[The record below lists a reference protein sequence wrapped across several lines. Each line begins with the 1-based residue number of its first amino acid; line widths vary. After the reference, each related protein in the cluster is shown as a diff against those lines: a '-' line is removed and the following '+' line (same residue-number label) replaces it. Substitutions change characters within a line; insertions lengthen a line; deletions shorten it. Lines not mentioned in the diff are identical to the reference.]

1 MKKEIHPEYHEAA
14 AVTCA
19 CGATYT
25 FGSTLPNIS
34 VELCAKCHPF
44 YTGTQKILDTA
55 RRVEKFKER
64 EVKKQVGVLNQAA
77 KKAARAAKRKPK
89 FEVEITKSARIRK
102 SSKTDK

>member
-1 MKKEIHPEYHEAA
+1 MKQGIHPEYHEQA

-25 FGSTLPNIS
+25 FGSTLPSIS

-64 EVKKQVGVLNQAA
+64 EVKKQATHVSLAT
-77 KKAARAAKRKPK
+77 KKAARTAKRKPK
-89 FEVEITKSARIRK
+89 FEVEVTKSARIRT
-102 SSKTDK
+102 SSKASK